1 MRVSPNGGQPERL
14 VSVKDGEVAHAP
26 PCCRR
31 TPCLHARDR
40 YGVDRWDKAQVVV
53 QSLKSGERKTL
64 VNGGTDARYV
74 PTGHIVYAVGGTL
87 FALPFDAKRLEVAG
101 GPVPIV
107 EGVQR
112 GSWVG
117 TAGSVQFSFSHTG
130 SLVYIPGP
138 AGALGA
144 GRALVLADRKGSS
157 EILKLP
163 PGAYQHPR
171 ISPDGK
177 RVAFDTDDG
186 KEANVWIYELVGTS
200 SMRRLTF
207 GGKNRFPI
215 WSADGQHIA
224 FQSDR
229 EGDIGIFWQRADGTG
244 TAERLTKPEQG
255 TSHVPESWSPDG
267 KRFLFAATTG
277 SSIFLWAFVLEDK
290 KATPFGD
297 VQSRNPINAVF
308 SPDGRWVAYYSNET
322 GSDAIY
328 VQPFPVTGAKY
339 RIPENDP
346 GQNDHHPVWSSDGK
360 ELFYIPA
367 PGALAAI
374 SVTTRPDVSFG
385 SPVPVPRK
393 FASTGG
399 SAQADMRNYDLTPD
413 GKILG
418 LVDTSEQT
426 QSENPYAQNFASS
439 SIDSK
444 SCKARVPAK

>member
-1 MRVSPNGGQPERL
+1 MLFTLATG
-14 VSVKDGEVAHAP
+14 
-26 PCCRR
+26 
-31 TPCLHARDR
+31 T
-40 YGVDRWDKAQVVV
+40 GVDRWDKAQVVV

-87 FALPFDAKRLEVAG
+87 FSLPFDAKRLEVAG

-112 GSWVG
+112 ATGVG
-117 TAGSVQFSFSHTG
+117 TAGSVQFSFSDTG

-138 AGALGA
+138 NSALGA

-163 PGAYQHPR
+163 PGAYEHPR

-186 KEANVWIYELVGTS
+186 KET
-200 SMRRLTF
+200 T
-207 GGKNRFPI
+207 
-215 WSADGQHIA
+215 
-224 FQSDR
+224 
-229 EGDIGIFWQRADGTG
+229 
-244 TAERLTKPEQG
+244 
-255 TSHVPESWSPDG
+255 VPESWSPDG
-267 KRFLFAATTG
+267 KRFLFAATKG
-277 SSIFLWAFVLEDK
+277 SSISLWAFVLEDK

-297 VQSRNPINAVF
+297 VQSRYPINAVF

-339 RIPENDP
+339 QIPKNDP
-346 GQNDHHPVWSSDGK
+346 GQNDHHPVWSSDGQ

-367 PGALAAI
+367 QGALAAI

-385 SPVPVPRK
+385 NPVPVPRK
-393 FASTGG
+393 FTSTGG

-418 LVDTSEQT
+418 LVDASEQT
-426 QSENPYAQNFASS
+426 QTGNPTAPEFRVVFNWFEEL
-439 SIDSK
+439 
-444 SCKARVPAK
+444 KARVPAK